1 MKMSLKSMEPTF
13 ANKVLPKKTLDLP
26 MLIAHMTITM
36 QTSIAERNKQIVQSS
51 MLMMMIQM
59 QTYQMKMKKY
69 VQFVRTDL
77 VKKLN
82 WGK

>member
-1 MKMSLKSMEPTF
+1 MSFKSIEPTF
-13 ANKVLPKKTLDLP
+13 AIKVSLKKTLEFP
-26 MLIAHMTITM
+26 MLIAHLTITM
-36 QTSIAERNKQIVQSS
+36 QMSTPEHNKQIRQSS
-51 MLMMMIQM
+51 MFTMTIQM

-77 VKKLN
+77 VQKLN